1 MGDYFMDLEDGGI
14 GYAFDE
20 FGVSA
25 GGDPLMHVGD
35 NMAADLRTGELR
47 FVDAWPAED
56 GTEALDLDDPDFDS
70 TEADFDTLDPDI
82 DF

>member
-1 MGDYFMDLEDGGI
+1 MGNYFMDLENGEI

-20 FGVSA
+20 FGVSS

-56 GTEALDLDDPDFDS
+56 DTVEPDPDFESTEPDFDS
-70 TEADFDTLDPDI
+70 LDPDI